1 MIITVH
7 ALGTYVAPEN
17 IFTYGIST
25 IHDSDIRYAREKN
38 VKIKLVAQ
46 VVKVSD
52 EHFTMFVMPEFVTP
66 SKYIYSVD
74 DEYNGVVIRGECY
87 DRQFMFGKGAG
98 SLPTASSILS
108 DIMARLNNYR
118 YEYKKQNY
126 MQKPDYTTDIT
137 LKVYVRYKETDV
149 HGILNFY
156 EGARTVHQRRQ
167 QLRHRRHPA
176 ERTARQ
182 TRPAPGKGRVPGQH
196 PDFLPEPRQLT
207 RRGHWAPAGW
217 DTHSLRHQ
225 KVITQWPV
233 LPQPRGKPHGGLPQE
248 GKTRSK
254 KTIPGSSETG
264 DRSVAASS
272 ATAIYPSRSA
282 AKHRF
287 RPETEQ
293 ARLRYRQTNK
303 AWLDNSHRYLLRYS
317 SSDTPSFP

>member
-1 MIITVH
+1 M
-7 ALGTYVAPEN
+7 
-17 IFTYGIST
+17 
-25 IHDSDIRYAREKN
+25 
-38 VKIKLVAQ
+38 AQ

-149 HGILNFY
+149 
-156 EGARTVHQRRQ
+156 
-167 QLRHRRHPA
+167 LRHRRHPA

-233 LPQPRGKPHGGLPQE
+233 LTAAPRKTARRPASGG
-248 GKTRSK
+248 
-254 KTIPGSSETG
+254 
-264 DRSVAASS
+264 
-272 ATAIYPSRSA
+272 
-282 AKHRF
+282 
-287 RPETEQ
+287 
-293 ARLRYRQTNK
+293 
-303 AWLDNSHRYLLRYS
+303 
-317 SSDTPSFP
+317 